1 MRTMSHP
8 ELLSVSRGWVVWVGG
23 KLRRSP
29 PIQPSLHN
37 PTSRVGKAGRATKD
51 KKLINWAAIPV
62 NEWIIQIYLRDE
74 FQFEEEYC
82 SKIFCALNIHQ
93 LQDQQP
99 ILLKTCTGEHTHRE
113 GVCNKR
119 SSPVALRTNLG
130 EKQEISC
137 FRFVNLGPKSNWQ
150 ITGYPGSN
158 RKIVARALKYDLR
171 TKGATNEHLSNLE

>member
-99 ILLKTCTGEHTHRE
+99 ILLKTCSGEYTQ
-113 GVCNKR
+113 GVCLQQKIQ
-119 SSPVALRTNLG
+119 SCSPSHQFRRKTGNFVFQICEFGSQVELANNWLSWL
-130 EKQEISC
+130 KQENSC
-137 FRFVNLGPKSNWQ
+137 
-150 ITGYPGSN
+150 
-158 RKIVARALKYDLR
+158 
-171 TKGATNEHLSNLE
+171 

>member
-23 KLRRSP
+23 RLCRSP

-62 NEWIIQIYLRDE
+62 NEWIIQIYPHDE

-99 ILLKTCTGEHTHRE
+99 ILLNTHRE

-150 ITGYPGSN
+150 ITGYPGLN
-158 RKIVARALKYDLR
+158 QKIVARVFKYDLL
-171 TKGATNEHLSNLE
+171 TKRATNEHLSNLE

>member
-1 MRTMSHP
+1 MGGLGGRQTP
-8 ELLSVSRGWVVWVGG
+8 QVSAYPTI
-23 KLRRSP
+23 SS
-29 PIQPSLHN
+29 QPDQ
-37 PTSRVGKAGRATKD
+37 PCRQGRAATKD

-113 GVCNKR
+113 CVCNKR
-119 SSPVALRTNLG
+119 SFRVALRTNLG

-150 ITGYPGSN
+150 ITSYPGSN
-158 RKIVARALKYDLR
+158 RKIVARALKYDSL
-171 TKGATNEHLSNLE
+171 TKRATNEHLSNLE